1 MISLLNN
8 NNNKIHKTT
17 ITIMHFIAH
26 KYIYIYIYSLTC
38 SLLGIDKPDIML
50 PSVNSFHI
58 QDYTEDS
65 TRMVSVKYHWCF
77 VFSELV
83 HEHYFKFPI
92 YAVQDLNAKISGN
105 SLGSSF
111 SDGCN
116 NTSLS
121 FGAFFILSLPV
132 FFVFGWIPTKPFHY
146 SCHRNYPV

>member
-1 MISLLNN
+1 MISLLKNDK
-8 NNNKIHKTT
+8 NKMHKTT
-17 ITIMHFIAH
+17 IKISHFIEH
-26 KYIYIYIYSLTC
+26 NKYIYIYSLTC

-50 PSVNSFHI
+50 TAVNSFHI
-58 QDYTEDS
+58 QDCTEDS
-65 TRMVSVKYHWCF
+65 NPMVPVKYHWWF

-116 NTSLS
+116 NTSVS
-121 FGAFFILSLPV
+121 FGAFFILALPV
-132 FFVFGWIPTKPFHY
+132 FVFFWGDGY
-146 SCHRNYPV
+146 